1 LLFAACEKVII
12 DQDNN
17 VSLISLLQDLKVD
30 IPEGERPPAEKQGAV
45 VALRWSALAMWL
57 KTEQDAGE
65 RIRAARCVE

>member
-30 IPEGERPPAEKQGAV
+30 IPEGETSSREAGRRRGAEV
-45 VALRWSALAMWL
+45 VRVGYVAEDRAGRWGKNSSSALR
-57 KTEQDAGE
+57 
-65 RIRAARCVE
+65 